1 MLPAVLR
8 HEPRYRLLFAGQALS
23 VLGDRITYVALAF
36 AVLAIGDVSDL
47 GWVTAAAALPFLIVA
62 LPGGAVSDR
71 LGRRRVM
78 IVADL
83 VRATTQATI
92 AVLLLTGRA
101 EIWMLA
107 ALMAGFGTADAFFGP
122 ALQGLIPQTVAATR
136 VQDANALIGLASHA
150 GAIIG
155 PGDRRRADR
164 DLRARRGDRDRLRDL
179 PRQCVLPLA
188 PASRGRSPGV
198 GDGDEPHDLMR
209 SLREGWEIVR
219 GDRLDV
225 ARPGCAR
232 RVPDHGVAVGV
243 RPRPG
248 DRREPARRCVE
259 LGADH
264 RRVRSRRGDRQHARP
279 APQAGAH
286 AARVL
291 RRDDRGLAA
300 GRLRG
305 ERAQH
310 DRHRRLEVVG
320 GIGVSL
326 FFTLWETTI
335 QQQIPP
341 EATARVSAYDWAIS
355 VGLMPVGL
363 ALAGP
368 LAAAIGIETAM
379 RLGSAIAMV
388 AAIGCLCVPVV
399 WGLRRPPPSRSP
411 DRSRTPRSGSPE
423 PTGPE
428 TLSPR
433 NGTLSP
439 QEAPAIHWVPLAGI
453 AMTLMAPVTAPARTR
468 RREAPS

>member
-92 AVLLLTGRA
+92 AVLLLTGSA

-136 VQDANALIGLASHA
+136 VQDANALIGLASNV

-155 PGDRRRADR
+155 PAIAGALIALSGPGEAIAIDSATF
-164 DLRARRGDRDRLRDL
+164 LVSAFCLSRLR
-179 PRQCVLPLA
+179 PREI
-188 PASRGRSPGV
+188 PGV
-198 GDGDEPHDLMR
+198 GDGDEPHDLWR
-209 SLREGWEIVR
+209 SLLEGWTIVR
-219 GDRLDV
+219 GTGWMF
-225 ARPGCAR
+225 P
-232 RVPDHGVAVGV
+232 
-243 RPRPG
+243 
-248 DRREPARRCVE
+248 
-259 LGADH
+259 
-264 RRVRSRRGDRQHARP
+264 
-279 APQAGAH
+279 
-286 AARVL
+286 
-291 RRDDRGLAA
+291 GLAA
-300 GRLRG
+300 LVAYQIMVLPSVFVLGPGIAESRLDGASSWALITAGFGVGAVLGSMLALRLKPAHTLRVCFAAMIVASLQG
-305 ERAQH
+305 AFVASGLGTAGIAA
-310 DRHRRLEVVG
+310 LEVVG
-320 GIGVSL
+320 GVGVSL

-335 QQQIPP
+335 QEQIPP

-368 LAAAIGIETAM
+368 FAAAVGIETAM
-379 RLGSAIAMV
+379 RLGSAVAIT
-388 AAIGCLCVPVV
+388 AAIACLCVPVV
-399 WGLRRPPPSRSP
+399 WRLRRPP
-411 DRSRTPRSGSPE
+411 
-423 PTGPE
+423 
-428 TLSPR
+428 
-433 NGTLSP
+433 
-439 QEAPAIHWVPLAGI
+439 A
-453 AMTLMAPVTAPARTR
+453 TAPART
-468 RREAPS
+468 